1 MAYAIIT
8 KADGRNKNW
17 LKIFSLFNVIHAIY
31 SVKLIWEWG

>member
-1 MAYAIIT
+1 MAYAIII

-17 LKIFSLFNVIHAIY
+17 LKIFSLFNVIHANY